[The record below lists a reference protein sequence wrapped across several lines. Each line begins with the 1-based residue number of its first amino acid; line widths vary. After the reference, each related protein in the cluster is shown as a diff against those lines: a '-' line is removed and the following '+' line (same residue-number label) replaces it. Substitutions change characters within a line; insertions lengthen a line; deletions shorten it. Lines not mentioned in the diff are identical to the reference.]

1 MTEKLFKKIL
11 RFSFILILCIGVTT
25 NFWSG
30 KAQAFF
36 DFSVTSEQIFTSDNV
51 RKVLKVVTFLLDGDV
66 EAVLNF
72 VENELVVEQK
82 QIGDT
87 TFYLVNEVT
96 DGDTIKIYDG
106 SGNIL
111 TVRLLGIDTPETK
124 DPREDVKCFGVEAY
138 EKTRE
143 LVEGKFVRLESDP
156 TQQDKDAYGRLLR
169 YVYFEDGSFVN
180 EILVQEG
187 YAFSY
192 KEYPTQNLERFN
204 ELERLAREQNKGL
217 WEKCEIRDR

>member
-1 MTEKLFKKIL
+1 MTEKLFKKTL
-11 RFSFILILCIGVTT
+11 RFTFIFILCIGVTT

-30 KAQAFF
+30 KALAFF
-36 DFSVTSEQIFTSDNV
+36 DLSITTEQIFTSENV
-51 RKVLKVVTFLLDGDV
+51 QKVLKLVTFLFNGDA
-66 EAVLNF
+66 EAVLSF
-72 VENELVVEQK
+72 IENELVVEQK

-106 SGNIL
+106 SGNIT

-124 DPREDVKCFGVEAY
+124 DPREDVQCFGVEAY
-138 EKTRE
+138 KKTKA
-143 LVEGKFVRLESDP
+143 LVEGKFVKLESDP

-169 YVYFEDGSFVN
+169 FVYSEDGSFVN
-180 EILVQEG
+180 ELLVQEG

-192 KEYPTQNLERFN
+192 REYPTQNLERFN